1 MTEERRHEEAGAAV
15 TRRGTESPSAAE
27 ERGDGRPSGVPAA
40 TGANVEG
47 RPASVRDATPDQ
59 VPPADAVP
67 TVAPEERGET
77 PATEHAPGADL

>member
-15 TRRGTESPSAAE
+15 TRRGTESASGHEGDGSSGGE
-27 ERGDGRPSGVPAA
+27 ERADGRPGGV
-40 TGANVEG
+40 TGGDV
-47 RPASVRDATPDQ
+47 SPDQ